1 MMCLRFFFFLSGA
14 ALVKD
19 KAGVHGEEEGRGGDA
34 AVAAM
39 VAAALLPLKEV
50 ELLCCAF
57 LWHMADIP
65 RSFCIQL
72 TLASGNK

>member
-1 MMCLRFFFFLSGA
+1 MKLGCVEQRKG
-14 ALVKD
+14 
-19 KAGVHGEEEGRGGDA
+19 GEGDA
-34 AVAAM
+34 AIATAVAA
-39 VAAALLPLKEV
+39 VLFPLKEV
-50 ELLCCAF
+50 ELLGCAF